1 MTTIAAVQATP
12 EDIQWFL
19 ESVPGATKEEL
30 QRWERK
36 GLIKFVDGRLE

>member
-1 MTTIAAVQATP
+1 MTAVAVNSITT
-12 EDIQWFL
+12 EDIEWFL

-30 QRWERK
+30 KRWEKK